1 MRIFLMSILV
11 AQIGLAHAALTITD
25 KDKLASVTLHTEL
38 IDSSKRVYLAADF
51 EATHKAGL
59 ISCEVTVEHRNGKE
73 AGPTYTLKED
83 TSLLPN
89 EKIPFNLGLFPESFH
104 ASGLDV
110 KAKLECR
117 KITFFAK
124 KATKPLLKGTAQ
136 TPRYC
141 CRQSVLKIICA
152 SQPEGEDV
160 ILNAT
165 EFNLPLASGGTD
177 ELSSCFPQ
185 PPEP

>member
-1 MRIFLMSILV
+1 MRLLMISLLL
-11 AQIGLAHAALTITD
+11 AQVSMAHAALTITD

-38 IDSSKRVYLAADF
+38 INSSKRVYLAADF

-59 ISCEVTVEHRNGKE
+59 IACEVTVEHKNGKE
-73 AGPTYTLKED
+73 AGPSYTLKED
-83 TSLLPN
+83 TSLMPN

-117 KITFFAK
+117 KVTFFDK
-124 KATKPLLKGTAQ
+124 KTTKPLLKGTDQ

-141 CRQSVLKIICA
+141 CRYNALRIICA
-152 SQPEGEDV
+152 SQPEGEDIIV
-160 ILNAT
+160 NAT
-165 EFNLPLASGGTD
+165 EFNHPLASGAIGD
-177 ELSSCFPQ
+177 YSPCYPV
-185 PPEP
+185 P

>member
-1 MRIFLMSILV
+1 MRNVIFLSLLLNV
-11 AQIGLAHAALTITD
+11 CFAHAALTITD

-59 ISCEVTVEHRNGKE
+59 IACEVTVEHKNGKE
-73 AGPTYTLKED
+73 AGPTYTIKED
-83 TSLLPN
+83 TSLMPN

-117 KITFFAK
+117 KVTFFDK
-124 KATKPLLKGTAQ
+124 KATKPLLKGTEQ
-136 TPRYC
+136 PRYC
-141 CRQSVLKIICA
+141 CRYNTLKIICA

-160 ILNAT
+160 NVNAT
-165 EFNLPLASGGTD
+165 EFNHLLASGAIGD
-177 ELSSCFPQ
+177 Y
-185 PPEP
+185 PPCYPD

>member
-1 MRIFLMSILV
+1 MRSMTFFILLTFLSH
-11 AQIGLAHAALTITD
+11 AQAALTITD

-59 ISCEVTVEHRNGKE
+59 ISCEVTVEHKNGKAE
-73 AGPTYTLKED
+73 GPTYTLKED

-117 KITFFAK
+117 KVTFFDK
-124 KATKPLLKGTAQ
+124 KPSKPLLKSSTQAS
-136 TPRYC
+136 RYC
-141 CRQSVLKIICA
+141 CRMSEIHTVCA
-152 SQPEGEDV
+152 SEPEGGVEVKDV
-160 ILNAT
+160 GYNMLH
-165 EFNLPLASGGTD
+165 ASGRD
-177 ELSSCFPQ
+177 NVPSCFPQ
-185 PPEP
+185 PDND

>member
-1 MRIFLMSILV
+1 MRLLIIIWLLAQVSI
-11 AQIGLAHAALTITD
+11 AHAVLTIAD
-25 KDKLASVTLHTEL
+25 KDKLAIVTLHTEL
-38 IDSSKRVYLAADF
+38 INSSKRVYLAADF

-59 ISCEVTVEHRNGKE
+59 IACEVTVEHKNGKE

-83 TSLLPN
+83 TSLMPN

-117 KITFFAK
+117 KVTFFDK
-124 KATKPLLKGTAQ
+124 KTSKPLLKGTDQ

-141 CRQSVLKIICA
+141 CRYNTLKIICA
-152 SQPEGEDV
+152 GQPEGEDV
-160 ILNAT
+160 IVNGT
-165 EFNLPLASGGTD
+165 EFNHPLASGAIGD
-177 ELSSCFPQ
+177 YSPCYPN
-185 PPEP
+185 